1 MSGFGWLRRHKP
13 CHVGTRTLGDWTIV
27 EVKGRFI
34 AGPAG
39 KIFQDKVDEV
49 LQSGTQR
56 VVVDLC
62 DALLADDSVATA
74 AQEAYHKAKIAG
86 ADMRFV
92 VPPGEAGGYYHLA
105 GLEMMIPT
113 YARLTGAIEI

>member
-1 MSGFGWLRRHKP
+1 MSGLGWLRRHKS
-13 CHVGTRTLGDWTIV
+13 CRIGTRILGEWTIV
-27 EVKGRFI
+27 EVSGKFV
-34 AGPAG
+34 AGSARDM
-39 KIFQDKVDEV
+39 FQDAIDEV
-49 LQSGTQR
+49 LRSGSQH
-56 VVVDLC
+56 VVIDLC

-86 ADMRFV
+86 AEMRFV

-105 GLEMMIPT
+105 GLEMTIPT